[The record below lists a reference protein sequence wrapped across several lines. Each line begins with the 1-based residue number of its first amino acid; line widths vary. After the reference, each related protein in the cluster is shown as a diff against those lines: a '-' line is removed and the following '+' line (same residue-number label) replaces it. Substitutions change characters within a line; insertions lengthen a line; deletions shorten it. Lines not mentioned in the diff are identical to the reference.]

1 MTQRTRMSG
10 NAIAMPGNVVVICG
24 TLARRVTKTVM
35 RATRK
40 VERVREKDR
49 KVRTT
54 TSTGA
59 LKLFALLEFFAFVDF
74 FFCSILLAQA
84 SSTSTSGLGGRAIE
98 SVINEENTE
107 PSSNLHSH
115 TDPVLSLFCM
125 GNGNG

>member
-10 NAIAMPGNVVVICG
+10 VAIAMPGNVVVICG

-49 KVRTT
+49 KVLTT

-74 FFCSILLAQA
+74 CFVRYCWHKPVPRRRQGS
-84 SSTSTSGLGGRAIE
+84 
-98 SVINEENTE
+98 EEG
-107 PSSNLHSH
+107 PLR
-115 TDPVLSLFCM
+115 V
-125 GNGNG
+125 